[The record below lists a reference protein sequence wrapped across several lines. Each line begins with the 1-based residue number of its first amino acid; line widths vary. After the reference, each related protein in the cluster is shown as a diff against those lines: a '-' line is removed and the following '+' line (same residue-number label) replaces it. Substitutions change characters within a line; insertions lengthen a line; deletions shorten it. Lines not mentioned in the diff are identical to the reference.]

1 MLDERVAIYTS
12 KGSDGGKKTTIVVDN
27 MTEKTRQAII
37 AALYG
42 LGNTVSTHEVS
53 GYEYDAPS
61 KNEASAMEAVA
72 TDVSGMEEY
81 QVSKSNEKKS
91 PVKEET
97 PVDCANRY
105 WIANYKGNRIAFL
118 QSVTSD
124 INAAKLN
131 PTAGYMMIAKTI
143 NDSQN
148 DLEIKNLI
156 YYSMALPIFREGLK
170 QFAEQKGF
178 LYIGDEDSIKNAIGN
193 MNSEDAKYMASAIAQ
208 SK

>member
-81 QVSKSNEKKS
+81 HVTASNEANLQ
-91 PVKEET
+91 VNEET

-118 QSVTSD
+118 QGVISD

-131 PTAGYMMIAKTI
+131 STAGYMMMAKVI

-178 LYIGDEDSIKNAIGN
+178 LYTGDEDSIKNAIGN